1 MYHRKFRHITGNM
14 DDMELESGE
23 SDLGNYA
30 ATIRT
35 CWSVKAYS
43 GEPLA
48 SVVRKATLST
58 RETERMSFQ
67 GPLPSPSVD
76 YCTKSKTQRFLRW
89 NKTSKW
95 IVSMKHQDGWWYIV
109 CALMTVLIGVIAILH
124 FQREKSNSSF
134 INTNGIVLPRNFA
147 MVVHKLHTLI
157 LPFSNNN
164 PVVDYSI
171 NVEFHV

>member
-1 MYHRKFRHITGNM
+1 M
-14 DDMELESGE
+14 DS
-23 SDLGNYA
+23 YA
-30 ATIRT
+30 ATVRT

-48 SVVRKATLST
+48 SVVTKNKQESDIEHKRNGEGELSGAAAVGGLLYEDQNIP
-58 RETERMSFQ
+58 R
-67 GPLPSPSVD
+67 LW
-76 YCTKSKTQRFLRW
+76 W

-109 CALMTVLIGVIAILH
+109 CAFMTVLIGVIGILH
-124 FQREKSNSSF
+124 FQRQKSNSSF

-147 MVVHKLHTLI
+147 IVMHNFQTLF
-157 LPFSNNN
+157 LPYSNNN

-171 NVEFHV
+171 TVEFHV